1 MSIVN
6 ICDLFLIIFFFYI
19 PIQLNTYQGS
29 NFDDDEKK
37 TTGGRNGYG
46 AKLAN
51 IFSKKFTVEC
61 ADTSEGLKFTQV
73 WRNNMS
79 DEEEPDVEELTSSE
93 AKKGD
98 YVKITFKPD
107 FERFNMSHLNDDAA
121 GLLSKRAYDVSSL
134 FSLHE
139 HVHFTKWY
147 YHNPSSPLL
156 THNSSPFTIPD
167 CCGNV

>member
-1 MSIVN
+1 MY
-6 ICDLFLIIFFFYI
+6 LIISLFSSFYI
-19 PIQLNTYQGS
+19 PILNTYQGS

-79 DEEEPDVEELTSSE
+79 DAEEPDVEELTSSE

-107 FERFNMSHLNDDAA
+107 FERFNMSHLDDDAA
-121 GLLSKRAYDVSSL
+121 GLLSKRAYDVSRRMPCE
-134 FSLHE
+134 FSNIITP
-139 HVHFTKWY
+139 FI
-147 YHNPSSPLL
+147 LL
-156 THNSSPFTIPD
+156 L
-167 CCGNV
+167 C

>member
-1 MSIVN
+1 MWVN
-6 ICDLFLIIFFFYI
+6 SQLSFYLLLF
-19 PIQLNTYQGS
+19 PDPNQTYQGS

-79 DEEEPDVEELTSSE
+79 DAEEPDVEELTSSE

-107 FERFNMSHLNDDAA
+107 FERFNMSHLDDDAA

-139 HVHFTKWY
+139 HVHFTK
-147 YHNPSSPLL
+147 YHNPFFSFANP
-156 THNSSPFTIPD
+156 
-167 CCGNV
+167 

>member
-1 MSIVN
+1 MH
-6 ICDLFLIIFFFYI
+6 
-19 PIQLNTYQGS
+19 YQGS

-37 TTGGRNGYG
+37 MTGGRNGYG

-79 DEEEPDVEELTSSE
+79 DAEEPDVEELTSSE

-107 FERFNMSHLNDDAA
+107 FERFNMSHLDDDAA
-121 GLLSKRAYDVSSL
+121 GLLSKRSYDVSSL
-134 FSLHE
+134 FNICPRIRYHRTI
-139 HVHFTKWY
+139 HFANPQFFLFYNTKY
-147 YHNPSSPLL
+147 RLLRQCPTSQGRSSKY
-156 THNSSPFTIPD
+156 T
-167 CCGNV
+167 